1 MTPYVFYVIHFLQ
14 YILLSYKI
22 RSFPR
27 LFQHITS
34 FGRCWHTKKF
44 DVVLNYYAENP
55 GLVARYITHLKS
67 LKTFKNIDLHIIV
80 YTKNPRTNK
89 TLLKEILKVNNIIEL
104 PNIGREGATYLHHII
119 ENYDTVADHTLFTQA
134 AMAGTTITGLSG
146 WFIDR
151 LENQF
156 NSSVGYMPLV
166 SNNMISNYN
175 CGFHQSGHYPRLTEM
190 WGILEKTICPPG
202 GQAVSRNTYKYHQ
215 LILKMIVM
223 SAVMSNLKVELKY
236 STIRS
241 TIQVSTYSRIPLYQ

>member
-1 MTPYVFYVIHFLQ
+1 MIQSLITPFLRKLPWLVPPEIQTHF
-14 YILLSYKI
+14 INNKKTSPFRMHSTLSH
-22 RSFPR
+22 R
-27 LFQHITS
+27 
-34 FGRCWHTKKF
+34 KF
-44 DVVLNYYAENP
+44 DIVLNYYAENP
-55 GLVARYITHLKS
+55 ALVAQYITHLKN

-119 ENYDTVADHTLFTQA
+119 ENYDTVADHTIFTQA
-134 AMAGTTITGLSG
+134 AMAGTTITGLLG

-190 WGILEKTICPPG
+190 WGILEQTICPPG
-202 GQAVSRNTYKYHQ
+202 GQAVSKDTSEYCE
-215 LILKMIVM
+215 LI
-223 SAVMSNLKVELKY
+223 
-236 STIRS
+236 
-241 TIQVSTYSRIPLYQ
+241 